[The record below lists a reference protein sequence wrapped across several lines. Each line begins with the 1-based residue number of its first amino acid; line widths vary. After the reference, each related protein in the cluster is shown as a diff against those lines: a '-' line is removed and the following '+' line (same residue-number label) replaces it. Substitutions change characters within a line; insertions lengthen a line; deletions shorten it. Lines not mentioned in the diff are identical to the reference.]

1 MCWVDPFAL
10 VFFRAAEKRLKS
22 AKALK
27 EKGET
32 PEELLRSIKENEK
45 AVAEAQREVAAWK
58 AIVGEK
64 SRREE
69 AAKEEAERIATEKA
83 EAERKAAEERE
94 RAEAEEKTRI
104 EAEKKEAER
113 IAKQKTEE
121 EVKPQQKDVVRTI
134 VEKGKSVASKLF
146 ERSFFDVGKTPE
158 FMKKI
163 GLTGNRFTIKYGVL
177 SRHAGKD
184 SSHSLTEKEWKEL
197 PNALQKPFAITRFG
211 EKENGYRLYTTMKN
225 DKGETIVVGVDVKN
239 TGRNLE
245 VNSISTIFGRR
256 GDAKITQKEEVLYTD
271 EKIAPEQRSLLGQPN
286 SDQYTDTRERN
297 VSADKG
303 SEKPEK
309 KQEKQSVFDK
319 AKEIADKEEKK
330 RKAEADK
337 PKQKPLTEA
346 ERKDAEE
353 VAGALGYRVEWVD
366 TMEENGT
373 IDADKKVIRIA
384 KDAEN
389 PLVQVLGHE
398 VAHGVKRMDGGKFKA
413 LQKAAMEV
421 VGEKEWNERIE
432 KKRKL
437 NAYADGKLAEEVTCD
452 IVGEALNDKDALKRL
467 AESLRGEKGILARL
481 RDAVA
486 RMVEYFKNRGDKE
499 SVRRM
504 KAADRLLAEFESAL
518 KEGEGVNRSARE
530 AENEAEERELRD
542 NLVERMRKGGLDVVT
557 DSEEMQRV
565 IDRLNG
571 RGRLSGKQKS
581 ALETAMIAAEATNNA
596 TVISSADGTILE
608 HLQQI
613 MRIMRARE

>member
-121 EVKPQQKDVVRTI
+121 EAKPQQKDVVRTI

-330 RKAEADK
+330 RKAEAEK

-421 VGEKEWNERIE
+421 AGEKEWNERIE

>member
-10 VFFRAAEKRLKS
+10 VFFRGAEKRLKA

-45 AVAEAQREVAAWK
+45 AVAEAQREVAAK
-58 AIVGEK
+58 A
-64 SRREE
+64 
-69 AAKEEAERIATEKA
+69 EAERIATEKA

-121 EVKPQQKDVVRTI
+121 EAKPQLKDVVRTI

-319 AKEIADKEEKK
+319 AKEIADKEDKEEKK
-330 RKAEADK
+330 RKADK

-366 TMEENGT
+366 TVEENGT

-437 NAYADGKLAEEVTCD
+437 NAYAEGKIAEEVTYD
-452 IVGEALNDKDALKRL
+452 IVGEALNDKDA
-467 AESLRGEKGILARL
+467 
-481 RDAVA
+481 
-486 RMVEYFKNRGDKE
+486 
-499 SVRRM
+499 
-504 KAADRLLAEFESAL
+504 
-518 KEGEGVNRSARE
+518 
-530 AENEAEERELRD
+530 
-542 NLVERMRKGGLDVVT
+542 
-557 DSEEMQRV
+557 
-565 IDRLNG
+565 
-571 RGRLSGKQKS
+571 
-581 ALETAMIAAEATNNA
+581 
-596 TVISSADGTILE
+596 
-608 HLQQI
+608 
-613 MRIMRARE
+613 

>member
-1 MCWVDPFAL
+1 MRQKCGGYSV
-10 VFFRAAEKRLKS
+10 
-22 AKALK
+22 
-27 EKGET
+27 
-32 PEELLRSIKENEK
+32 
-45 AVAEAQREVAAWK
+45 
-58 AIVGEK
+58 
-64 SRREE
+64 
-69 AAKEEAERIATEKA
+69 
-83 EAERKAAEERE
+83 RKFC
-94 RAEAEEKTRI
+94 T
-104 EAEKKEAER
+104 
-113 IAKQKTEE
+113 
-121 EVKPQQKDVVRTI
+121 
-134 VEKGKSVASKLF
+134 
-146 ERSFFDVGKTPE
+146 
-158 FMKKI
+158 
-163 GLTGNRFTIKYGVL
+163 
-177 SRHAGKD
+177 
-184 SSHSLTEKEWKEL
+184 
-197 PNALQKPFAITRFG
+197 
-211 EKENGYRLYTTMKN
+211 
-225 DKGETIVVGVDVKN
+225 
-239 TGRNLE
+239 
-245 VNSISTIFGRR
+245 
-256 GDAKITQKEEVLYTD
+256 
-271 EKIAPEQRSLLGQPN
+271 SLLNLG
-286 SDQYTDTRERN
+286 
-297 VSADKG
+297 
-303 SEKPEK
+303 
-309 KQEKQSVFDK
+309 
-319 AKEIADKEEKK
+319 IADKEEKK
-330 RKAEADK
+330 RKADK

-398 VAHGVKRMDGGKFKA
+398 VAHGVRRMDGGKFKA

-437 NAYADGKLAEEVTCD
+437 NAYAEGKLAEEVTCD

-499 SVRRM
+499 GARRM

-596 TVISSADGTILE
+596 TAISSADGAKIKNNLGTLAPNYENNESERISIVISNHKNKGLHNDGNAHIIEYFYPKRALE
-608 HLQQI
+608 NAEGKPLAEMICSVSDALPVKSSKTRQAWPSARRLTAVQSVSI
-613 MRIMRARE
+613 VCTTAAERTSMLLTTRICARVKVRRLTAGVLM

>member
-121 EVKPQQKDVVRTI
+121 EAKPQQKDVVRTI

-366 TMEENGT
+366 TMKGT

>member
-1 MCWVDPFAL
+1 ML
-10 VFFRAAEKRLKS
+10 Q
-22 AKALK
+22 
-27 EKGET
+27 
-32 PEELLRSIKENEK
+32 SIKENEK
-45 AVAEAQREVAAWK
+45 AQRKHREREVAAK
-58 AIVGEK
+58 A
-64 SRREE
+64 
-69 AAKEEAERIATEKA
+69 EAERIATEKA

-121 EVKPQQKDVVRTI
+121 EAKPQQKDVVRTI

-225 DKGETIVVGVDVKN
+225 DKGETIIVVGVDVKN

-330 RKAEADK
+330 RKADK

-346 ERKDAEE
+346 EHKDAEE

-366 TMEENGT
+366 TMEGT